1 MTVEGQFLFDNQL
14 IAGLENL
21 IRTSKYDLLLVSPFI
36 DLDSRIK
43 DALKEKINNPN
54 FKLRVLFGKNEGN
67 IYRSIKNDSLEFLK
81 QFPNV
86 EIRYNDR
93 LHAKYYQNDTH
104 FLITSLNLYD
114 YSLANNIECGFL
126 VYHTSKGFLSK
137 VYEGAEG
144 LIDQGVSSIKS
155 NLLGYENNEIDP
167 LDKFKLIYDSS
178 ELRYKSEAILRAKK
192 GIGGFIGNKE
202 IENKSVIVDTLNQV
216 EKTIIKKSAK
226 VKLDTEVESQ
236 TIKVLSSTKISKKY
250 GVDTESFITLVEEA
264 GYVKDNSITELGFSK
279 GLVNKSYMGKEY
291 IAFPENLVY
300 LIKNKI

>member
-114 YSLANNIECGFL
+114 YSLANNIECGFM
-126 VYHTSKGFLSK
+126 VYHTSKGLLRK
-137 VYEGAEG
+137 VFDGAEG

-155 NLLGYENNEIDP
+155 NLLGLDNNEIDP

-178 ELRYKSEAILRAKK
+178 EVKYKSEAVLKTKK
-192 GIGGFIGNKE
+192 GIGGIIGNKE
-202 IENKSVIVDTLNQV
+202 IVDKKVTIDTLDQFA
-216 EKTIIKKSAK
+216 KPTIKKPVK
-226 VKLDTEVESQ
+226 VNLEKEIESS
-236 TIKVLSSTKISKKY
+236 TVKVLSLTKISKIY
-250 GVDTESFITLVEEA
+250 GVDQESFIALIEDA
-264 GYVKDNSITELGFSK
+264 GFVKDNIITELGISK

-291 IAFPENLVY
+291 IAYPDNLVS
-300 LIKNKI
+300 LLKNKF